1 MCQLYCQIYQEV
13 SDLCGCSQKALALYS
28 SMSGIDWL
36 ILASVI
42 QKSLIYCM
50 CTYVKKDSVCVCEKR
65 REEEWHCEG
74 VWIFEWCVLWAS
86 VCMNTLWCIN
96 EFQLADT
103 SQTSN
108 KFWKFY
114 VVVLHEHKW
123 GG

>member
-1 MCQLYCQIYQEV
+1 
-13 SDLCGCSQKALALYS
+13 
-28 SMSGIDWL
+28 MSGTDWL
-36 ILASVI
+36 MLASVI

-50 CTYVKKDSVCVCEKR
+50 CTYVKKDSVCVCVWKKEGGR
-65 REEEWHCEG
+65 MTLWG

-86 VCMNTLWCIN
+86 VCMNTLWCIK
-96 EFQLADT
+96 FQLADT